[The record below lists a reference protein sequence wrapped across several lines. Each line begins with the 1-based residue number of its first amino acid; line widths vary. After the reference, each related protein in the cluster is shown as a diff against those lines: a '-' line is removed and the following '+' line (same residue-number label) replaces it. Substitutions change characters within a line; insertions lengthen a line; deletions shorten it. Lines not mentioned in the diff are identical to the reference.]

1 MNADLTSR
9 LVERRLVPVVVIE
22 DAAKAVDLAQ
32 ALLSAGL
39 GVIEI
44 TFRTAAAEESIRRI
58 AENCPKMLVGAG
70 TLLEAEQ
77 VKKAAGAGARFGLA
91 PGLDEK
97 VVQTAQK
104 EKLSFVPGVVTPSEV
119 QKGLSLGCKIQKFFP
134 AEQAGGAPYLK
145 ALEGPYGHTGVRFI
159 PTGGLHAGNA
169 AAYLALK
176 SVAALGGSWFVDKK
190 FIEASDWK
198 KIQTLTQQAIQLT
211 TGAPA

>member
-1 MNADLTSR
+1 MSADLTSR
-9 LVERRLVPVVVIE
+9 LLERRLVPVVVIE
-22 DAAKAVDLAQ
+22 DPAKAVDLAK

-44 TFRTAAAEESIRRI
+44 TFRTTAAEESIRRI
-58 AENCPKMLVGAG
+58 AKNCPDMLVGAG

-77 VKKAAGAGARFGLA
+77 VKKASGAGARFGLA

-97 VVQTAQK
+97 VVLAAQK
-104 EKLSFVPGVVTPSEV
+104 EKLTYVPGVATPSEV

-159 PTGGLHAGNA
+159 PTGGLQATNVA
-169 AAYLALK
+169 PYLALK

-190 FIEASDWK
+190 YIEAADWTS
-198 KIQTLTQQAIQLT
+198 IQRLTREAIQLT
-211 TGAPA
+211 TGAKS

>member
-1 MNADLTSR
+1 MSADLTSR
-9 LVERRLVPVVVIE
+9 LLERRLVPVVVIE
-22 DAAKAVDLAQ
+22 DATKAVDLAK

-58 AENCPKMLVGAG
+58 AKDCPDMLVGAG
-70 TLLEAEQ
+70 TLLDPEQ
-77 VKKAAGAGARFGLA
+77 VIKAAGAGAKFGLA

-97 VVQTAQK
+97 VIQTAHK
-104 EKLSFVPGVVTPSEV
+104 EKLTYVPGVATPSDV
-119 QKGLSLGCKIQKFFP
+119 QKGLSMGCKIQKFFP

-159 PTGGLHAGNA
+159 PTGGLQASNVGP
-169 AAYLALK
+169 YLALK

-190 FIEASDWK
+190 YIEAADWGT
-198 KIQTLTQQAIQLT
+198 IQRLTREAIQLT
-211 TGAPA
+211 SGAKS

>member
-1 MNADLTSR
+1 MSADLTSR
-9 LVERRLVPVVVIE
+9 LLERRLVPVVVIE
-22 DAAKAVDLAQ
+22 DPAKAVDLAK

-58 AENCPKMLVGAG
+58 AKNCPDMLVGAG

-77 VKKAAGAGARFGLA
+77 VKKASGAGARFGLA

-97 VVQTAQK
+97 VVLAAQK
-104 EKLSFVPGVVTPSEV
+104 EKLTYVPGVATPSEV

-159 PTGGLHAGNA
+159 PTGGLQATNVA
-169 AAYLALK
+169 PYLALK

-190 FIEASDWK
+190 YIEAADWTS
-198 KIQTLTQQAIQLT
+198 IQRLTREAIQLT
-211 TGAPA
+211 TGAKS